1 MKMPS
6 SGPIVYLTL
15 RVQER
20 AKMVRDILV
29 FVMVLCIA
37 IVFSSVGVNV
47 ADGKYAMVSTGIG
60 GLVIAAVLWVVK

>member
-1 MKMPS
+1 
-6 SGPIVYLTL
+6 
-15 RVQER
+15 
-20 AKMVRDILV
+20 MVRDILV